1 MPPKKTDESPVFQLK
16 VTLKDTKPPIWRRIQ
31 VRGSTTLYKL
41 NYILQTS
48 MGWTNS
54 HLHQFTANGIMY
66 GEPDP
71 DWFDDVVSER
81 RVKLGDIVAEEKD
94 RFLYEYDFGD
104 GWEHLVVVEK
114 VLPPEAGIRYPRC
127 LKGRRTCPPEDVGG
141 TWGYYDFLDTINDP
155 QNPDRE
161 DMLEWIG
168 GDFDPDDFD
177 ESDVEEINSI
187 LRTA

>member
-71 DWFDDVVSER
+71 DWFDDAVSER

-94 RFLYEYDFGD
+94 DFSTSMILATD
-104 GWEHLVVVEK
+104 GSIWSWSRK
-114 VLPPEAGIRYPRC
+114 SSRRRQAFAIR
-127 LKGRRTCPPEDVGG
+127 
-141 TWGYYDFLDTINDP
+141 
-155 QNPDRE
+155 
-161 DMLEWIG
+161 
-168 GDFDPDDFD
+168 
-177 ESDVEEINSI
+177 
-187 LRTA
+187 AA